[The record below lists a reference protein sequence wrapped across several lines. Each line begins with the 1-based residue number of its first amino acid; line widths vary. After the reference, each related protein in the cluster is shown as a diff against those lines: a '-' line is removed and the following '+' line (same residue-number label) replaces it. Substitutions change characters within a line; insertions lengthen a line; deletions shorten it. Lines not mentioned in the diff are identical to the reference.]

1 MTEVFEFLIRENR
14 FEMFESMRI
23 YVERNGR
30 PNNYLE
36 NVKVLNEQREK
47 SLLEEEKVTKAEEAA
62 AEKNKNQGDEK

>member
-1 MTEVFEFLIRENR
+1 MFEFLIRENR

>member
-1 MTEVFEFLIRENR
+1 MFEFLIRENR

-47 SLLEEEKVTKAEEAA
+47 SLLEEEKVTKADEAA
-62 AEKNKNQGDEK
+62 AEKNKHQGDEK

>member
-1 MTEVFEFLIRENR
+1 MFEFLIRENK

-36 NVKVLNEQREK
+36 NNKVLNEQREK
-47 SLLEEEKVTKAEEAA
+47 ALIEEEK
-62 AEKNKNQGDEK
+62 